1 MLGETSAPAGVGDVS
16 SFYERELCNVLLQ
29 VVDMGRLSSPRQ
41 RMDIPIVLMRGGE
54 EKELLEAE

>member
-1 MLGETSAPAGVGDVS
+1 
-16 SFYERELCNVLLQ
+16 
-29 VVDMGRLSSPRQ
+29 MGRLSSPRQ